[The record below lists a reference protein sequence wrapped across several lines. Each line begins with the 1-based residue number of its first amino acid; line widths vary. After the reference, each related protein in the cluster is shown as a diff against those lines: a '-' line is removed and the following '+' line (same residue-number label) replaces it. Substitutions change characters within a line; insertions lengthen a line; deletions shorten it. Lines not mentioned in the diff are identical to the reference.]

1 MARSSNNGDADDSA
15 SPLARAAAR
24 IGRPHKVLDFPG
36 MANTRVAI
44 WCPNEDE
51 ESRADIAAR
60 QRLTQTFKLTA
71 LDLSLAQETELV
83 KRERE
88 IELLA
93 LVLRDPHDPTQAF
106 TESSEELREHIA
118 GPQRAML
125 VEAIEDFKRE
135 RFMARTPEE
144 DEALVKV
151 LTDMGKVGGV
161 LPTWLLSCDAATLRR
176 IVEVLVGQS
185 SAVTPAR
192 TPSTPLSSSKT

>member
-1 MARSSNNGDADDSA
+1 MARSNNGGDSDDTS

-51 ESRADIAAR
+51 RTRADIGAR
-60 QRLTQTFKLTA
+60 QRLTQQWKLTA

-88 IELLA
+88 VELLA
-93 LVLRDPHDPTQAF
+93 LVLRDPIDPEQAF
-106 TESSEELREHIA
+106 TESSDELREHLA

-125 VEAIEDFKRE
+125 IEAIEDFERA

>member
-1 MARSSNNGDADDSA
+1 MTVARREEPADG

-24 IGRPHKVLDFPG
+24 LGRPAKAIDFPG
-36 MANTRVAI
+36 MAGVRVAL

-83 KRERE
+83 RRERE
-88 IELLA
+88 VELLA
-93 LVLRDPHDPTQAF
+93 LVLRDAADPSQAF
-106 TESSEELREHIA
+106 TESSDELREHIS
-118 GPQRAML
+118 GPQRAQL

-144 DEALVKV
+144 DAELLKV
-151 LTDMGKVGGV
+151 LRDMGKVEGV
-161 LPTWLLSCDAATLRR
+161 LPTWLLSCDAGTLRR
-176 IVEVLVGQS
+176 IVEVMAKG
-185 SAVTPAR
+185 APTPPTPP
-192 TPSTPLSSSKT
+192 TPSSSSKL